1 MWSQRAHNYWACVLK
16 VMLHGRFLTQHNVA
30 ILEQCYNCSTQCR
43 NNVAR
48 LCCANN
54 RRCESSRLTSPV
66 RSNDVRALVFSTLIL
81 IAQLSF
87 PDHAKAKTNFIVRQT
102 FLSRVVGSFRTSPS
116 IFLFSAFANWRDRRK
131 SNTGS
136 KNAWCS
142 RVVFLICCPHS
153 ATFST
158 VCRETICGLHWG

>member
-1 MWSQRAHNYWACVLK
+1 
-16 VMLHGRFLTQHNVA
+16 MLHGRFLTQHNVA

-43 NNVAR
+43 NNVAT

-66 RSNDVRALVFSTLIL
+66 RSNDVRALVLSTLIL

-102 FLSRVVGSFRTSPS
+102 FFCLGSLEVFELHLQFSCFLPLQIGAIDVNRKRVRKMLGVVGLYF
-116 IFLFSAFANWRDRRK
+116 
-131 SNTGS
+131 
-136 KNAWCS
+136 
-142 RVVFLICCPHS
+142 
-153 ATFST
+153 
-158 VCRETICGLHWG
+158 